1 MSSKS
6 KKKKKKNWRGC
17 AIVVSGSAG
26 VITDSSH
33 RIMKVIKARTQ
44 EIAQTK
50 RNISASNTDR

>member
-1 MSSKS
+1 M
-6 KKKKKKNWRGC
+6 
-17 AIVVSGSAG
+17 IVVSGSAG